1 MIPPIGAFHLCSSL
15 DPVESVLIVET
26 PCTGPTVAA
35 LEDLLSVP
43 LLRVPGRE
51 EAISDVWIQDA
62 LEFGQIKDAA
72 GWRPGVLLGLRSAHD
87 MGLNC
92 QPMESFLPGWL
103 SGAMSGVQQLLFGS
117 PLPNRRWIDWYG
129 NLEVTPPLPDHPHG
143 RVLVG
148 RQKDLTLHPEA
159 LAFFEAQAVQWPPIF
174 VDVSWLLIGHVDEAV
189 AFVPADSGFKVLL
202 PSPDAWLK
210 AVDTLSDNYPACEE
224 RSDSPTV
231 GDLRR
236 KAKGQE
242 NRSIQSK
249 IEDIARQMVK
259 ECSLTER
266 DIIFLPGLFEGG
278 ASLTPSLVNGL
289 MAEGMFIMTDPCSA
303 ALRTYTLQQFMKT
316 SAKPVFIPAWDSYHV
331 RGGEIHCGTNALRR
345 ICRA

>member
-1 MIPPIGAFHLCSSL
+1 M
-15 DPVESVLIVET
+15 
-26 PCTGPTVAA
+26 
-35 LEDLLSVP
+35 
-43 LLRVPGRE
+43 
-51 EAISDVWIQDA
+51 WIQDA
-62 LEFGQIKDAA
+62 LEFGQVKAA
-72 GWRPGVLLGLRSAHD
+72 EGWRPGVLLGLRSAHD

-103 SGAMSGVQQLLFGS
+103 SQAMSGVQQLSLGS

-159 LAFFEAQAVQWPPIF
+159 LAFLEAQAVQWPPIF

-189 AFVPADSGFKVLL
+189 AFVPAESGFKVLL

-210 AVDTLSDNYPACEE
+210 AVDAISDNCIAFEE
-224 RSDSPTV
+224 RGDSPTV

-242 NRSIQSK
+242 NRSIQAKVEK
-249 IEDIARQMVK
+249 IAGQLVK
-259 ECSLTER
+259 ECSVTED
-266 DIIFLPGLFEGG
+266 DILFLPGLFEGG
-278 ASLTPSLVNGL
+278 ASVTPSLVNGL
-289 MAEGMFIMTDPCSA
+289 MAEGMFIMTDPCSS
-303 ALRTYTLQQFMKT
+303 ALRTSVMDLFKQTL
-316 SAKPVFIPAWDSYHV
+316 AKPVFVPAWDGYHV
-331 RGGEIHCGTNALRR
+331 RGGEVHCGTNALRR
-345 ICRA
+345 IDRA